1 MGFSVSGGFA
11 VLAVGCFLAF
21 GMFYGAAADAG
32 ERVVD
37 AQREAFGDDLDRQN
51 TAIRVTEA
59 THYGGND
66 TLLLAVDNAGTTALA
81 VNATDVLAD
90 NTFLRRPFATET
102 VAGEATTDVW
112 LPGETLE
119 VTVTRPAPPD
129 RVTVVTAGGVADAD
143 PVEVA

>member
-59 THYGGND
+59 THYGGNE
-66 TLLLAVDNAGTTALA
+66 TLAVEVKNVGTTALA

-90 NTFLRRPFATET
+90 NTFLARPFAAEA
-102 VAGEATTDVW
+102 VGGESGTGVW
-112 LPGETLE
+112 LPGETLD
-119 VTVTRPAPPD
+119 VAVTRSTTPD